1 MRLINYITKGILI
14 LNFLLFL
21 SFNCYSENK
30 FDPQSLDTTKP
41 ADIENLLRDKY
52 SNNLFLLTNEYI
64 YTVTIDVLGSNITL
78 PLIKDSSNRFTAWVP
93 DSNYNISRSNALL
106 INKQGQF
113 VTSNFSIEPWNNK
126 YDQELLIKT
135 FSDALSISKDFI
147 TVGGISR
154 KITLSRKNGSQV
166 IEYDVKKFN
175 DKINSAN
182 TNTLFDNIIIL
193 KNDINLQELAI
204 KNIDAILVSKNTDE
218 SVVSKIAYMYS
229 YLSEKNI
236 SIGTTKPTIKKV
248 NINKTNTGLIIIDPL
263 EYWLTEGA
271 PVFDSKANLIFIYTH
286 FY

>member
-21 SFNCYSENK
+21 GFNCYSENK

-113 VTSNFSIEPWNNK
+113 VTSNYSIEPWNNK
-126 YDQELLIKT
+126 YDQELLMKT

-154 KITLSRKNGSQV
+154 KITLSRKNDSEV

-193 KNDINLQELAI
+193 KNDNNLQELAK
-204 KNIDAILVSKNTDE
+204 KNIDAIPVSKNTDE
-218 SVVSKIAYMYS
+218 SVVPKIAYMYS

-236 SIGTTKPTIKKV
+236 SIHTTKPTIKKV
-248 NINKTNTGLIIIDPL
+248 NINKTNAGLVVVDPPGD
-263 EYWLTEGA
+263 WLTEGA
-271 PVFDSKANLIFIYTH
+271 PVFDNKANLIFIYTH
-286 FY
+286 IY